1 MPSERRFRVILQ
13 ELLTLLRESFAPKSG
28 RFLPFDACP
37 TKFAPPMK
45 KADAGHRNPVR

>member
-1 MPSERRFRVILQ
+1 MPSKRRFAVLH

-45 KADAGHRNPVR
+45 KADAGHRDPVR